1 MNFIENDPDHI
12 EVLESKLTSSI
23 RTSSVVQLDGKCLI
37 VINVSLKFLAL
48 VR

>member
-23 RTSSVVQLDGKCLI
+23 RTSNVVQLDGKHSI
-37 VINVSLKFLAL
+37 AINVFWKYLAL